1 MNEYNV
7 MNDGSVNWY
16 DPEGKRDL
24 LTRAMNTVNFRM
36 QITNFAKSVN
46 RAKEK
51 IPLTMQNIGV
61 TSLCFLDY

>member
-7 MNDGSVNWY
+7 INDGSVNWY
-16 DPEGKRDL
+16 DLEGKRDL

-36 QITNFAKSVN
+36 QITNLAKSVN